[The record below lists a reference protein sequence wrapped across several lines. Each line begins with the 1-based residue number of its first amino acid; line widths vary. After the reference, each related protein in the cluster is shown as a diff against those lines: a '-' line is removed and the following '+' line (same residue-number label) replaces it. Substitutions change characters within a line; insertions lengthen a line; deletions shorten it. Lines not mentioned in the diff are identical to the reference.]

1 MSDKGTTSISV
12 KNGIGTIT
20 FSHPKSNSLPGDLLR
35 KLAQEVENAGKNDEI
50 RVVVL
55 QSTGEKAFCAGAS
68 FEELSSITT
77 FESGKEFFMGFGG
90 LIIAMKNCPKFIIT
104 RVQGKAVG
112 GAVGIIAAS
121 DYVLAHDAAGI
132 KLSELALGIGPF
144 VIGPAV
150 ERKAG
155 LSAFNQLSV
164 SADWHSAQWG
174 KEHGLYNEVY
184 SNSTDLD
191 EAVSAIAKSLSGFSM
206 EAMTELKS
214 VLWEGTEDW
223 DILLEK
229 RAEISG
235 KLVLSEYTKNAIARA
250 KKRD

>member
-1 MSDKGTTSISV
+1 MTENGKTNISV
-12 KNGIGTIT
+12 NNGIGTIT
-20 FSHPKSNSLPGDLLR
+20 FSHPKSNSLPGNLLR
-35 KLAQEVENAGKNDEI
+35 KMADEVENAGKSDEI
-50 RVVVL
+50 KVIVL
-55 QSTGEKAFCAGAS
+55 QRSGEKAFCAGAS
-68 FEELSSITT
+68 FEELTAITT

-90 LIIAMKNCPKFIIT
+90 LIIAMKDCPKFIIT

-121 DYVLAHDAAGI
+121 DYVLALDSAGI

-164 SADWHSAQWG
+164 SAEWQSAQWA

-184 SNSTDLD
+184 SNYPDLD
-191 EAVSAIAKSLSGFSM
+191 SAVSALAESLSGFSPD
-206 EAMTELKS
+206 AVAELKS
-214 VLWEGTEDW
+214 VLWEGTDDW
-223 DILLEK
+223 NTLLEK

-235 KLVLSEYTKNAIARA
+235 RLVLSEYTKKAIARV
-250 KKRD
+250 KKKE